1 MERKEMSVKAIV
13 LRLFNDLIISLF
25 LRYASTTPPE
35 VGGIGARDKRAMA
48 LASGFLS
55 TLCAGLHIAN
65 NGFRVH
71 CVCYS

>member
-1 MERKEMSVKAIV
+1 
-13 LRLFNDLIISLF
+13 
-25 LRYASTTPPE
+25 